1 MRVTPSPHV
10 SKQSDMRV
18 KLLKDLE
25 IGRINEIID
34 VTAERARYLLKVGAA
49 LEWKQT
55 AEVDDVDDVED
66 VRPKVIEKKKTAKK
80 PAKKTAKK

>member
-1 MRVTPSPHV
+1 
-10 SKQSDMRV
+10 MRV

-25 IGRINEIID
+25 IGRRNEIID

-55 AEVDDVDDVED
+55 AEVTDIEED
-66 VRPKVIEKKKTAKK
+66 KPKVVKKKKTAGRS
-80 PAKKTAKK
+80 AKKTAKK

>member
-1 MRVTPSPHV
+1 
-10 SKQSDMRV
+10 MRV

-25 IGRINEIID
+25 IGRRNEIID

-55 AEVDDVDDVED
+55 ADVDDVDDVEEGK
-66 VRPKVIEKKKTAKK
+66 PKVVKKKKTAKK
-80 PAKKTAKK
+80 TAKK

>member
-1 MRVTPSPHV
+1 MRL
-10 SKQSDMRV
+10 

-25 IGRINEIID
+25 IGRRNEIID

-55 AEVDDVDDVED
+55 AEVDDVELTEAEAIKPRV
-66 VRPKVIEKKKTAKK
+66 VKKKKTAKK
-80 PAKKTAKK
+80 TAKK

>member
-1 MRVTPSPHV
+1 
-10 SKQSDMRV
+10 MRV

-25 IGRINEIID
+25 IGRRNEIID

-55 AEVDDVDDVED
+55 AEVTDIEED
-66 VRPKVIEKKKTAKK
+66 KPKVIEKKKTAGRS
-80 PAKKTAKK
+80 AKKTAGRSAKKIAKK

>member
-1 MRVTPSPHV
+1 MGNTITPIL
-10 SKQSDMRV
+10 KQSDMRV

-25 IGRINEIID
+25 IGRRNEIID

-55 AEVDDVDDVED
+55 AEVDDVELTEAEAIKPRV
-66 VRPKVIEKKKTAKK
+66 VKKKKTAKK
-80 PAKKTAKK
+80 TAKK

>member
-1 MRVTPSPHV
+1 
-10 SKQSDMRV
+10 MRV

-25 IGRINEIID
+25 IGRRNEIID

-55 AEVDDVDDVED
+55 AEVTDDVED
-66 VRPKVIEKKKTAKK
+66 VRPKVVKKKKTAGKT
-80 PAKKTAKK
+80 AKKTAKKTAGKTAKK

>member
-1 MRVTPSPHV
+1 MVGNTITPIL
-10 SKQSDMRV
+10 KQSDMRV

-25 IGRINEIID
+25 IGRRNEIID

-55 AEVDDVDDVED
+55 ADVDDIEED
-66 VRPKVIEKKKTAKK
+66 KPKVIKKKKTAGRS
-80 PAKKTAKK
+80 AKKTAKK

>member
-1 MRVTPSPHV
+1 
-10 SKQSDMRV
+10 MRV

-25 IGRINEIID
+25 IGRRNEIID

-55 AEVDDVDDVED
+55 AEVDEVELTEAEA
-66 VRPKVIEKKKTAKK
+66 VKPRVVKKKKTAG
-80 PAKKTAKK
+80 KTAKK

>member
-1 MRVTPSPHV
+1 
-10 SKQSDMRV
+10 MRV

-25 IGRINEIID
+25 IGRRNEIID

-55 AEVDDVDDVED
+55 AEVTDDVED
-66 VRPKVIEKKKTAKK
+66 VRPKVVKKKKTAG
-80 PAKKTAKK
+80 KTAKK

>member
-1 MRVTPSPHV
+1 
-10 SKQSDMRV
+10 MRV

-25 IGRINEIID
+25 IGRRNEIID

-55 AEVDDVDDVED
+55 AEVTDDVELTEAEA
-66 VRPKVIEKKKTAKK
+66 VKPKVAKKKKTAKK
-80 PAKKTAKK
+80 TAKK

>member
-1 MRVTPSPHV
+1 
-10 SKQSDMRV
+10 MRV

-25 IGRINEIID
+25 IGRRNEIID

-55 AEVDDVDDVED
+55 ADVDDVELTEAEAIKPR
-66 VRPKVIEKKKTAKK
+66 VVKKKKTAKK
-80 PAKKTAKK
+80 TAKK

>member
-1 MRVTPSPHV
+1 
-10 SKQSDMRV
+10 MRV

-25 IGRINEIID
+25 IGRRNEIID

-55 AEVDDVDDVED
+55 ADVTDDVALTEAEAIKPRV
-66 VRPKVIEKKKTAKK
+66 VKKKKTAKK
-80 PAKKTAKK
+80 TAKK

>member
-1 MRVTPSPHV
+1 VVGNTITPIL
-10 SKQSDMRV
+10 KQSDMRV

-25 IGRINEIID
+25 IGRRNEIID

-55 AEVDDVDDVED
+55 AEVDDVELTEAEAIKPRV
-66 VRPKVIEKKKTAKK
+66 VKKKKTAKK
-80 PAKKTAKK
+80 TAKK